1 MTLNLPGSAMHDDP
15 DAAAELNPEL
25 RRHVDGF
32 PAVDPCPVARVSP
45 ASGLLQAD
53 GTADVG
59 ARLRANS

>member
-32 PAVDPCPVARVSP
+32 PAVDPYRVARASP

-53 GTADVG
+53 ATADVG